1 MRGILKQTSWLMFA
15 QILTRVISFFYTLF
29 LAKNLGVSDFGLLTA
44 ALAYFS
50 IISSLV
56 DFGFNRYL
64 IREVARNNHQVYE
77 LFWNILL
84 SRLTITAVLFA
95 NFAIIIYILDPN
107 KLRVSLILL
116 ATLAILPQA
125 VGITIDGV
133 FVGFRKLQFSAIS
146 IFLASLTS
154 AILGYFLVI
163 KGYGAYGAVD
173 GLIISQI
180 IYVIVLGI
188 LLYKTYGVSKSK
200 VSVLII
206 KKIMVGSL
214 PYGLLGVL
222 GLLYFRIDAI
232 ILSYI
237 RGSFETG
244 IYGISYRFLDAITVI
259 PSAFFLAIFPIFSN
273 IHDTDLK
280 LVKKFYFKSLIIL
293 GSLGTLLLIVYIVIL
308 PHVINIFIPSY
319 LPSIESIKILS
330 ISIPFMFLQ
339 APAVSV
345 LLSTDKYLKQVLVLS
360 IFTLGF
366 NVIANLIFIPING
379 YIAASWITVISELLS
394 FVIFFVFIN
403 YQIFKKAV

>member
-339 APAVSV
+339 APTVSV